1 MNICVLVMSHPQYTI
16 SFTKEQL
23 HALVQLGQE
32 DPDIDG
38 DTILSI
44 VDLAEEALTE
54 HSSTSCL

>member
-1 MNICVLVMSHPQYTI
+1 MSHPQYTI